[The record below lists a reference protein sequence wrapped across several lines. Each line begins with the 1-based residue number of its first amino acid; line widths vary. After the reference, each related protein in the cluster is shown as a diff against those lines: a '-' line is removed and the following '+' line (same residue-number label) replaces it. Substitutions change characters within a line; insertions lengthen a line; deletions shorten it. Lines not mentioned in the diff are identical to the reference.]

1 MSQRP
6 KWPELIW
13 SFLSI
18 KHHIAHS
25 PLDGTLVN
33 HRVTPQQYNVC
44 CCYPFIH
51 LVEERQSEEK
61 LLV

>member
-13 SFLSI
+13 GFLSM
-18 KHHIAHS
+18 KHHIAYS
-25 PLDGTLVN
+25 PLDGALVN
-33 HRVTPQQYNVC
+33 QREYPPAVC
-44 CCYPFIH
+44 CRYLFIH
-51 LVEERQSEEK
+51 LGEERQSEAK